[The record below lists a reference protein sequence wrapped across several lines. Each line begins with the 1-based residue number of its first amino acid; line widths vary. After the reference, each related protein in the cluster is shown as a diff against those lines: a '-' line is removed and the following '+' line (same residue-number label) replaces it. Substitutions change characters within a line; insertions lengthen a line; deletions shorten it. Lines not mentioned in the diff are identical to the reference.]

1 MMNDQ
6 NKDSGSAIFQQNLT
20 IKSNLKSNIK
30 QPKQISLNKYN
41 LNPISQYQAHDSHEA
56 NVH

>member
-1 MMNDQ
+1 MINDQ

-30 QPKQISLNKYN
+30 QPKQISLDKYN
-41 LNPISQYQAHDSHEA
+41 LIPISQYQAYDSHEA